1 MNSFDSHALRK
12 AFGSFMT
19 GVTVVTTR
27 AADGEMV
34 GFTAN
39 SFTSVSMDPPL
50 LLVCPG
56 RHISSYETFNKA
68 SHFSVSVLAEGQEQ
82 VSNTFASVSGER
94 FAQVDW
100 HKDKNQ
106 CALIEGAAAT
116 FSCKVHQRHI
126 AGDHM
131 VLIGEVLQL
140 TCDEK
145 PALGY
150 CSNGYFSLSKEQQ
163 SDTSGQENY
172 GGIAGAIVE
181 HDGRVLMSTDD
192 QPHCVPTVKQ
202 TPTQGAR
209 SALQRYLADAGLV
222 VELGPVYSIYDD
234 PSQQVRFTFFR
245 ARSSSD
251 EAGGLGTFETI
262 PSIAK
267 CLIDDTAQ
275 AAMMSRFV
283 EESQI
288 KTFGLYVGNADAGDL
303 HFLNENRISS

>member
-1 MNSFDSHALRK
+1 MTSIDSQALRK

-27 AADGEMV
+27 GADGELV

-56 RHISSYETFNKA
+56 QHISSYEIFNQA

-82 VSNTFASVSGER
+82 VSNTFASVSEER
-94 FAQVDW
+94 FAQVGW
-100 HKDKNQ
+100 REDKNH
-106 CALIEGAAAT
+106 CALIEGAVAT
-116 FSCKVHQRHI
+116 FSCKVHQRHV

-145 PALGY
+145 PGLGY

-172 GGIAGAIVE
+172 TGVAGAIIE
-181 HDGRVLMSTDD
+181 HGGRILMSNAD

-209 SALQRYLADAGLV
+209 SALQTYFSAEGLP
-222 VELGPVYSIYDD
+222 VELGPVYSIYDA
-234 PSQQVRFTFFR
+234 PAQQTRFTFFR
-245 ARSSSD
+245 ARSITD
-251 EAGGLGTFETI
+251 EAGNLGTFE
-262 PSIAK
+262 SIASIEK
-267 CLIDDTAQ
+267 LSIGDSAQ
-275 AAMMSRFV
+275 ATMMARFV
-283 EESQI
+283 AESHI

-303 HFLNENRISS
+303 HFLTEKQD